1 MRTAYRLIAAGLG
14 AVVLAANVGVA
25 ALDVSID
32 AYRTA
37 EAGGAMGTVSGR
49 AMDETDRRSAPD
61 EPRVGVAVTLV
72 PRSDALLGQLREIK
86 RRVRAEPTTYP
97 TSARAVVEARR
108 RYERALT
115 DAGAGDLVR
124 YVPGSADGT
133 FELDRV
139 PAGDWVLLVEH
150 AVFVSKPGPLPSRQ
164 EFDTFRKNP
173 QFLGYYAVTLWLEE
187 VKVARGETATFELNE
202 RNAWMEGL
210 DEKRTPDAGAPRRP
224 AR

>member
-1 MRTAYRLIAAGLG
+1 
-14 AVVLAANVGVA
+14 
-25 ALDVSID
+25 
-32 AYRTA
+32 
-37 EAGGAMGTVSGR
+37 
-49 AMDETDRRSAPD
+49 
-61 EPRVGVAVTLV
+61 
-72 PRSDALLGQLREIK
+72 

-108 RYERALT
+108 QYERALT

-124 YVPGSADGT
+124 YAPGSADGT

-150 AVFVSKPGPLPSRQ
+150 AVFVNKPGPLPSRQ
-164 EFDTFRKNP
+164 EFETFRKNP

-202 RNAWMEGL
+202 RNAWMVGI
-210 DEKRTPDAGAPRRP
+210 DEKRTPDARPPQRP